1 MDKILVFL
9 EEALQ
14 REQRSP
20 LVSARRVE
28 EFFNDGLY
36 PERRLLTKEETGTDT
51 GKRNEWFYGVERSC

>member
-14 REQRSP
+14 GEQRSP

-36 PERRLLTKEETGTDT
+36 PKRRLLAKEEARTDT
-51 GKRNEWFYGVERSC
+51 GK